1 MAGRGRAM
9 WKKYRQPLCYLI
21 VGGCTTAVN
30 YGLYF
35 ALIAAGLHYLLGNAL
50 AWCGAVAFAY
60 FANGRWV
67 YGGES
72 RRSARE
78 AGAFVASR
86 LFSLG
91 LESALLWVLVDL
103 LGLGE
108 NLAKLP
114 VAVVVVV
121 VNYLTGF
128 LVYGRGKR

>member
-1 MAGRGRAM
+1 MGRCCGAIRKRYGRLL
-9 WKKYRQPLCYLI
+9 RYLV

-35 ALIAAGLHYLLGNAL
+35 ALNAAGLYYLLGNVP

-72 RRSARE
+72 RRSLRE

-91 LESALLWVLVDL
+91 LESALLWALVDL
-103 LGLGE
+103 LVMGA

-128 LVYGRGKR
+128 LVYGRRRR